1 MACST
6 PPIGRNGGQ
15 PIERR
20 SDRGKDR
27 GMRTIMEERLKR
39 WIKLNW
45 CCGCVGCGGA
55 PGPGGGL
62 AACALELREKK
73 FIENL

>member
-1 MACST
+1 
-6 PPIGRNGGQ
+6 
-15 PIERR
+15 
-20 SDRGKDR
+20 
-27 GMRTIMEERLKR
+27 MRTIIEEGLKR